1 MKLFLAGLLL
11 AGLVGCGGGADTTK
25 KPADKPKVEEK
36 VKDAADKTK
45 DAAKDAAGA
54 VKDAAK
60 DAAGAVKDA
69 AKEEKK

>member
-45 DAAKDAAGA
+45 DAAGA

-69 AKEEKK
+69 PKDKEEKK